1 MDEASTLLELQDLDL
16 RIMRLNKRLD
26 EMPEKRDIL
35 AMRAKMADV
44 KDLLARTEAAGRAL
58 DAKLKRFEDETAA
71 VTGKMEEEQ
80 AKLLSGTV
88 KNPKELQA
96 ISLELDS
103 LKRRRDALE
112 NEELA
117 EMGRREAA
125 TEQEGKVR
133 AVLEAGGR
141 KEAELVETF
150 KQRGGALVSELE
162 ELKSARD
169 RAAGRLS
176 AATRDRYEA
185 LREDK
190 HGIAVGVL
198 EGNMCGACRV
208 TLPEGDLESLAD
220 GPEVGVC
227 PKCRRLLVV
236 RTES

>member
-1 MDEASTLLELQDLDL
+1 MLLELQDLDL

-26 EMPEKRDIL
+26 EMPEKREIL
-35 AMRAKMADV
+35 AMRAKMAEV
-44 KDLLARTEAAGRAL
+44 KDLLARTEAMGRAM
-58 DAKLKRFEDETAA
+58 DAKLSRFEDEVAA
-71 VTGKMEEEQ
+71 VTGKMEGEQ
-80 AKLLSGTV
+80 AKLLSGAV

-96 ISLELDS
+96 ISMELDS

-133 AVLEAGGR
+133 AVLQAGAR

-162 ELKSARD
+162 GLKSARD
-169 RAAGRLS
+169 RVSVGLPEPMRE
-176 AATRDRYEA
+176 RYEA
-185 LREDK
+185 LRGEK

-208 TLPEGDLESLAD
+208 TLPEGDLESLVD

-236 RTES
+236 QVDS